1 MKKLNL
7 VQTII
12 LANIAIAL
20 LIAIYYAVTQGTGQ
34 AGDFALAF
42 GVICLLVGIADLF
55 VSLILFMAS
64 SGEWSKGFLF
74 SGGILLLLSGITCG
88 ISAGMY

>member
-1 MKKLNL
+1 MQNLKL
-7 VQTII
+7 VHKII
-12 LANIAIAL
+12 LANIAISL
-20 LIAIYYAVTQGTGQ
+20 LFAIYYAVTQAPGQ
-34 AGDFALAF
+34 ASEFALAF

-88 ISAGMY
+88 IGAGM